1 MSLIKNYVFLWPQL
15 VLYLAHKEKPEDGI
29 RIFNANVLCWLH
41 RICDEFEEMSRHAS
55 ERPKE
60 TPEVVALQ
68 NYINM
73 CREDKIFKL
82 KQEIKQTAE
91 RVMFL
96 LYNSDVDGKLN
107 TIINFVIKFYLH
119 FYIQG

>member
-1 MSLIKNYVFLWPQL
+1 
-15 VLYLAHKEKPEDGI
+15 
-29 RIFNANVLCWLH
+29 
-41 RICDEFEEMSRHAS
+41 MSRHAS

-82 KQEIKQTAE
+82 KADIKQSAE
-91 RVMFL
+91 RIMFL
-96 LYNSDVDGKLN
+96 IYNATLSGTLFEYSASPAVRVVLFIVCAN
-107 TIINFVIKFYLH
+107 SNRIKVTTFS
-119 FYIQG
+119 

>member
-1 MSLIKNYVFLWPQL
+1 MCIVVFALNTSKQQLRCEYYVQ
-15 VLYLAHKEKPEDGI
+15 
-29 RIFNANVLCWLH
+29 RS
-41 RICDEFEEMSRHAS
+41 ICDEFEEMSQHAS

-73 CREDKIFKL
+73 CREDKIFAL

-96 LYNSDVDGKLN
+96 LYNADVDGK
-107 TIINFVIKFYLH
+107 
-119 FYIQG
+119 

>member
-1 MSLIKNYVFLWPQL
+1 
-15 VLYLAHKEKPEDGI
+15 
-29 RIFNANVLCWLH
+29 
-41 RICDEFEEMSRHAS
+41 MSRHAS

-73 CREDKIFKL
+73 CREDKIFAL
-82 KQEIKQTAE
+82 KQEIKSTAE

-96 LYNSDVDGKLN
+96 LHNATVDGKISIKLHLYKIQICN
-107 TIINFVIKFYLH
+107 HIIKKCLQI
-119 FYIQG
+119 I

>member
-1 MSLIKNYVFLWPQL
+1 MNIQS
-15 VLYLAHKEKPEDGI
+15 
-29 RIFNANVLCWLH
+29 
-41 RICDEFEEMSRHAS
+41 ICDEFEEMSRHAS

-82 KQEIKQTAE
+82 KADIKQTAE
-91 RVMFL
+91 RTIFL
-96 LYNSDVDGKLN
+96 IYNATLN
-107 TIINFVIKFYLH
+107 GISL
-119 FYIQG
+119 Q